1 ENGKVI
7 AEARGEVRR
16 GIEVVDFAAGMP
28 TLLMGETVEGI
39 ARGIDSHTVR
49 VPLGVVAGITPF
61 NFPAMIPLWMFP
73 LAITAGNTFVL
84 KPSDRT
90 PMTAVRLAELLL
102 AAGVPAG
109 VLNLVHG
116 GREAVDALLDH
127 PGVQAVSFVG
137 SAPVARHVYARAAA
151 AGASGGGG
159 RRGRPARR
167 GDGHRP
173 GHPAGIEG
181 PHPRLRGPRAA
192 GRREAAGRRPPP
204 GPRERLLRRADDPR
218 RHRAR
223 HGGGARGDLR

>member
-1 ENGKVI
+1 MVLCFFFSS
-7 AEARGEVRR
+7 RRRHTRYWRDWSSDVCSSDLEVRR

-49 VPLGVVAGITPF
+49 VPVGVVAGITPF

-73 LAITAGNTFVL
+73 LAIAAGNTFVL

-90 PMTAVRLAELLL
+90 PMTAVRLPELLL
-102 AAGVPAG
+102 PAGLPAG

-137 SAPVARHVYARAAA
+137 SEPGARHVYARA
-151 AGASGGGG
+151 
-159 RRGRPARR
+159 P
-167 GDGHRP
+167 
-173 GHPAGIEG
+173 
-181 PHPRLRGPRAA
+181 
-192 GRREAAGRRPPP
+192 
-204 GPRERLLRRADDPR
+204 
-218 RHRAR
+218 
-223 HGGGARGDLR
+223 